1 MINFVFMIFTCDI
14 NRHILLMTKLK
25 KWFKFW
31 IRMSKSDSSSLRIEE
46 KMFELILHIW
56 NPAPWLAQT
65 HFFHREKTNARL
77 LRKREIVKNPKNPKR
92 IKRNISKWTKN
103 LWFEEKLN
111 RKHPVMGLFD
121 KLFGTQRQKKP
132 NFEHVKEPVLLF
144 LLN

>member
-1 MINFVFMIFTCDI
+1 
-14 NRHILLMTKLK
+14 
-25 KWFKFW
+25 
-31 IRMSKSDSSSLRIEE
+31 MSKSDSSSLRIEE

-56 NPAPWLAQT
+56 NPALWLAQT

-92 IKRNISKWTKN
+92 IEKYFEMNEKPVIWGN
-103 LWFEEKLN
+103 LN
-111 RKHPVMGLFD
+111 CKHPVMGLFD

-132 NFEHVKEPVLLF
+132 NFEHVKESVLLF